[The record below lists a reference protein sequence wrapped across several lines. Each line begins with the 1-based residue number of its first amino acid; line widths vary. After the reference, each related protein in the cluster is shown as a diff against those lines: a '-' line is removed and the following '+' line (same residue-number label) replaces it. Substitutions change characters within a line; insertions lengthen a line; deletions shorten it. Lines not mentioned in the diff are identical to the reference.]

1 MDKTRVRT
9 VTIICRALYRGPKY
23 LRSTPVTDRY
33 ILVMRAINSAP
44 SLIKSARQYFVD
56 RIPKIS
62 SQTREDGRG
71 CGEDRRRRCIQLNSA
86 ARPLARGRTLTPLA
100 PACARY
106 GIMIHN
112 RPEFTQPRVKTHWE
126 LGVARGSEC
135 SARPE
140 NGCAV
145 RAPSKNHEVPYTSRH
160 TIGRAAAGPCVDAAH
175 ITGPIRSER
184 RTPVRTTA
192 LNETLPITTP

>member
-1 MDKTRVRT
+1 M
-9 VTIICRALYRGPKY
+9 
-23 LRSTPVTDRY
+23 
-33 ILVMRAINSAP
+33 
-44 SLIKSARQYFVD
+44 
-56 RIPKIS
+56 
-62 SQTREDGRG
+62 
-71 CGEDRRRRCIQLNSA
+71 NSA

-145 RAPSKNHEVPYTSRH
+145 RAPSKNHEVSYASRRA
-160 TIGRAAAGPCVDAAH
+160 IGRAARGTTRGCRPHRRSSPLGTENARANDRPERDPANKLPRSRARGHALVTSRRDSGGLRSAVPHAAMRNFSAAIGPSDTFRGTNAGQRAR
-175 ITGPIRSER
+175 GLRW
-184 RTPVRTTA
+184 
-192 LNETLPITTP
+192 